1 MVRKRGG
8 KAAPKDP
15 RQVEMFVTRASAAR
29 VVEDEEERV
38 MVRLEEIEEGMT
50 TSWDDDSVSSPALDL
65 ERVMLHECA
74 RRLREVRSRIEQLVG

>member
-1 MVRKRGG
+1 
-8 KAAPKDP
+8 
-15 RQVEMFVTRASAAR
+15 MFVTRASAAR

-38 MVRLEEIEEGMT
+38 MVRLEEIEGMT
-50 TSWDDDSVSSPALDL
+50 TSWDDDSVSTPALDL